1 MTALNYQK
9 TKIACYLGFIT
20 QAISANFAPLLFLK
34 FHHDY
39 QILLGNIA
47 WISTCFFFTQLL
59 IDLFCAKFV
68 DRIGYRVCVVASEVC
83 SAAGLIG
90 LAFLPEI
97 LPNPLAGILCSVI
110 LYAMGSGLIEVLCS
124 PIIEACPFDNKEAT
138 MSLLHSFYC
147 WGAVGTIL
155 ISTIFF
161 LIFGIENWK
170 WLAVLWA
177 IIPIVNIYNFATC
190 PIEYLVDEENGMK
203 VTELFRKPLFWIAI
217 CLMICSGASELAM
230 AQWAS
235 AYAEAALGLSKTIG
249 DLAGPCMFAVAMG
262 ISRVIFGK
270 YGERI
275 DLMKFMASSG
285 ILCVICYFLTAL
297 SSNPILGLIGCI
309 VCGFSVGI
317 MWPGTISISS
327 KEFPMGGTAMF
338 ALLAMAGDL
347 GGSIGPGIVGR
358 VTQSAGNNI
367 QVGMGVGLV
376 FPFILL
382 IMLFILYTK
391 KKFRRTVFM
400 FIGN

>member
-39 QILLGNIA
+39 QISLGNIA

-97 LPNPLAGILCSVI
+97 FPNPLAGILCSVI

-391 KKFRRTVFM
+391 KKFRRTIFM